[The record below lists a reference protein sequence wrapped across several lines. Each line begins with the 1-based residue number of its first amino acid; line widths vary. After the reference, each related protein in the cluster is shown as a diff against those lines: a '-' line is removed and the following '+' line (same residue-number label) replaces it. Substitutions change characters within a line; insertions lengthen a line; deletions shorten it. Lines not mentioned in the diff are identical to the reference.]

1 MSDKILIVSSDE
13 LKKMVEELPDG
24 VIIEA
29 TFEEG
34 ADENEVRGKNGE
46 KRLESYEIK

>member
-1 MSDKILIVSSDE
+1 MKERQIMSDKVKEVSSDE

-29 TFEEG
+29 TFEEE
-34 ADENEVRGKNGE
+34 ADEND
-46 KRLESYEIK
+46 